1 MTFSP
6 SFNIVL
12 KDELSE
18 RERQDVLDKV
28 RKLDGVLGAD
38 FNESAKPPKS
48 SIFVNYTTRDVIKNP
63 VNEAARIPGVKK
75 IRHYD

>member
-1 MTFSP
+1 MTFTP
-6 SFNIVL
+6 SFNVVL
-12 KDELSE
+12 KDGLSDA
-18 RERQDVLDKV
+18 ERQEVLDKV

-38 FNESAKPPKS
+38 FNDAARPPQS

-63 VNEAARIPGVKK
+63 VNEAARIPGVKA